1 MDSKSIENE
10 DMEFIQRLGKLNSL
24 VMDNRND
31 EDYILN
37 IPQFRKL
44 VTAYEFLDE
53 MTERGENGSIEPV
66 RLKPKQEHGGVT
78 ANFIVFDLF
87 SDSISR
93 WGEILSCVSAVSI
106 DATLDGKVCISL
118 TIPNVYTRK

>member
-1 MDSKSIENE
+1 MDRKVTENE
-10 DMEFIQRLGKLNSL
+10 NMEFLERLSALNDL
-24 VMDNRND
+24 VMNNRHD